1 MLIIQG
7 LERQPNLQA
16 ARRKFFP
23 RESYSPQDFEW
34 DQLQRLAQS
43 GIQKANVALMQQH
56 AQESFTKRML
66 AESAEGSEGSN

>member
-1 MLIIQG
+1 MIL
-7 LERQPNLQA
+7 LT
-16 ARRKFFP
+16 
-23 RESYSPQDFEW
+23 QDFEW

-66 AESAEGSEGSN
+66 AESAEGSEGSS

>member
-1 MLIIQG
+1 M
-7 LERQPNLQA
+7 
-16 ARRKFFP
+16 
-23 RESYSPQDFEW
+23 QDFEW

-66 AESAEGSEGSN
+66 AKSAEGSEGSN